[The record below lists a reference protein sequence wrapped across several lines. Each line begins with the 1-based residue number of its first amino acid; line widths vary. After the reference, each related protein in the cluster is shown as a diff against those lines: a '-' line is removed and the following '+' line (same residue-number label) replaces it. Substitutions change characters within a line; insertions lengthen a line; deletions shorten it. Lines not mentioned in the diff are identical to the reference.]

1 MRNRHIVF
9 LSVIVGLFFFT
20 VPVFSQVSDSGVLPE
35 VQAEDPAPAEVETE
49 NIDSAEVEEDE
60 KAVLPRSFRELTLGM
75 SLDELKNALIADS
88 LFRYRGD
95 RDVSF
100 LPIQEQTLI
109 ESAGLSFVRRAFFQ
123 LEAGKL
129 FIMSFT
135 LDPGLVD
142 HYSVFTTFVE
152 KYGEPDSLDPRQA
165 VWDNGESRIS
175 LERPLTLKYIDKP
188 VFDELIEQSHA
199 EESYELE
206 LRRDFLDDL

>member
-1 MRNRHIVF
+1 MRNRHIVS
-9 LSVIVGLFFFT
+9 LSVITGLLFST
-20 VPVFSQVSDSGVLPE
+20 IPVFSQVSDRGVLPE
-35 VQAEDPAPAEVETE
+35 VQEENSVPAEVQTE
-49 NIDSAEVEEDE
+49 NTGSAETEDE
-60 KAVLPRSFRELTLGM
+60 KAVLPRSFRELSLGM

-109 ESAGLSFVRRAFFQ
+109 ETTGLSFVRRAFFQ
-123 LEAGKL
+123 LEEGKL

-135 LDPGLVD
+135 LDPGLID

-152 KYGEPDSLDPRQA
+152 KYGEPNSLNPRQA
-165 VWDNGESRIS
+165 VWENGESRIS
-175 LERPLTLKYIDKP
+175 LERPLTLKYIDKQ
-188 VFDELIEQSHA
+188 VFDGLIEQSQA

-206 LRRDFLDDL
+206 LRRDFLNDL